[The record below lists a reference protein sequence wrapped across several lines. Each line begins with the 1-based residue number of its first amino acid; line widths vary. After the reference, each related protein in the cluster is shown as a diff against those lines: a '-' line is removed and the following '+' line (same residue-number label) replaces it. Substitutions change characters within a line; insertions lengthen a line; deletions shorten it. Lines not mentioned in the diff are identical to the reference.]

1 MPFTSC
7 VSFVLDAGKR
17 RSCPSWLMA
26 ALRIGFRN
34 VLLTDPF
41 DVLFARIYSD
51 VRANQILF
59 AVASSDG
66 FESFID
72 CEVTGDYAIFPVF
85 YFTAR
90 RFILRKYDR
99 SCVNNVSVN
108 NEPGVSAMLVRLPQ
122 LKGCDR

>member
-1 MPFTSC
+1 
-7 VSFVLDAGKR
+7 
-17 RSCPSWLMA
+17 MA
-26 ALRIGFRN
+26 ALGIGFGN
-34 VLLTDPF
+34 VLLTDLF

-51 VRANQILF
+51 VQVNQILCT
-59 AVASSDG
+59 VVSSDR

-72 CEVTGDYAIFPVF
+72 CKKTGNYAIFPVF

-108 NEPGVSAMLVRLPQ
+108 NELDVSAMLVRLPQ

>member
-7 VSFVLDAGKR
+7 VSFVSDAGKR

-26 ALRIGFRN
+26 ALGISFGN

-41 DVLFARIYSD
+41 DVLFARIYSN
-51 VRANQILF
+51 AQASQIHGCISRSIRITYRSLGNRGYH
-59 AVASSDG
+59 AV
-66 FESFID
+66 
-72 CEVTGDYAIFPVF
+72 FPVF
-85 YFTAR
+85 YFTVR